1 MLVGIPLDIYFFIGF
16 KCGRERP
23 FAAVAFAT
31 SSRIQ
36 TNRNELKDE
45 HIYIE
50 REEEE
55 GHFLRLRYREAKE
68 EGERNGGNRVKSFLL
83 IYRAVAFPGCCSY
96 DDTKICRHTTK
107 GREGAKIERIRFAF
121 WLLCPRRRG
130 VGRESETVGREIRV

>member
-1 MLVGIPLDIYFFIGF
+1 MWTREAFRRCRFRDQLANPNESKRTKGRAYIY
-16 KCGRERP
+16 R
-23 FAAVAFAT
+23 
-31 SSRIQ
+31 
-36 TNRNELKDE
+36 
-45 HIYIE
+45 E

>member
-1 MLVGIPLDIYFFIGF
+1 MWTREAFRRCRFRDQLANPNESKRTKGRAYIY
-16 KCGRERP
+16 RERGGGGTLP
-23 FAAVAFAT
+23 PLTLPGA
-31 SSRIQ
+31 
-36 TNRNELKDE
+36 
-45 HIYIE
+45 
-50 REEEE
+50 EE
-55 GHFLRLRYREAKE
+55 K
-68 EGERNGGNRVKSFLL
+68 GERNGGNRVKSFLL